1 MPIMSSR
8 VSPVLVER
16 DRELSELGRLI
27 GEARSGQLRI
37 ALLIGEAGAGKSRL
51 LREIVPRAVESGFHL
66 LAGGCVERDRTY
78 PFAPVVDA
86 IRQRLAEM
94 PSDHGRFL
102 GPQVEALSELL
113 PELRQSRERDVVRPA
128 LTPEHA
134 KRCLFESI
142 SGVFSRLAAQQPLL
156 VILEDLHWAD
166 PTSLE
171 LLELLPRRL
180 AGDRVVILGTARSD
194 EVNEDL
200 DKCLSTLR
208 RARASVE
215 FSIDPLSLDGVG
227 QMLSSFLSNPP
238 SPALTRSVYARTDG
252 NPFFIEELIASG
264 AVRVGAEW
272 LLSEPAVPATVRDAV
287 LRRLEGLPPE
297 ALTTADLAAVCG
309 QRFTFEL
316 LQSAST
322 LPIDKLFAALQLLK
336 DRQLLIDE
344 PSPGHA
350 RLAFRHALMRD
361 ALLARIVMP
370 KRRALHRAVGEA
382 LMRTAAP
389 WTPEEATGELGYH
402 FSMARDWSRTLT
414 YAVRAGDAA
423 HHLHATFEALAHDQ
437 RALEAAVALDDPLTA
452 ELYRRCGQGLALIGA
467 LGAARAHLET
477 ARSEARQRE
486 LADVE
491 QAATYDLAGLLASND
506 YAAACRLAEEAL
518 RLARSLDDRQREGL
532 ALNRLGNMLTN
543 RRRFDEGRSL
553 HEEARAL
560 FESAGDKWGGAD
572 SWDLI
577 GMARYLAGHVP
588 EAREAF
594 GRAADVFA
602 ELEDAERLASALTS
616 RGLYLAVLDGPCATD
631 VGPAAFR
638 ADASAGLRLCHQIGW
653 RSGEAYA
660 HVALSCAST
669 GDGQYGEA
677 QTHGEHA
684 LAIAEEIGH
693 SQWTVISLLTLGIL
707 DVELLDV
714 DAASARFERARDIA
728 HAGSAEQWVERLD
741 AWIAFCRVRDN
752 PGDPAVTALA
762 SRSADGS
769 PSSIGQRR
777 ALFALVERELATG
790 RPVRALEL
798 ADRLVSGA
806 AGPRAASVVL
816 RRSDV
821 LMALGR
827 TEEADAG
834 YRDARRLAVKVGP
847 RSVVWR
853 SAAALTRLWRDHDPA
868 VADEEAALARSEVA
882 ALAMSLSD
890 ETRRGAFLRAPE
902 LRQWVRPSGRRRT
915 AVAPAP
921 GGLTPREREVAAC
934 VGRGLSNKEIARTL
948 VIAEKTVE
956 MHASSCFGKLGLTSR
971 AQLAVW
977 AVVEGLSP
985 APQSLR

>member
-1 MPIMSSR
+1 MPIRSPR

-16 DRELSELGRLI
+16 GHELSELERLV

-51 LREIVPRAVESGFHL
+51 VREIVPRAVESGFHL
-66 LAGGCVERDRTY
+66 LVGGCVERDRTY
-78 PFAPVVDA
+78 PFAPIVDA

-94 PSDHGRFL
+94 PADHGRFL
-102 GPQVEALSELL
+102 GSQIGELSELL
-113 PELRQSRERDVVRPA
+113 PELRQSREHDGLRPVLA
-128 LTPEHA
+128 PEHA
-134 KRCLFESI
+134 KRSLFESI
-142 SGVFSRLAAQQPLL
+142 CRILSRLAAQQPLL
-156 VILEDLHWAD
+156 LIMEDLHWAD

-194 EVNEDL
+194 EDNQDL

-208 RARASVE
+208 RSRASVE
-215 FSIDPLSLDGVG
+215 LSVDPLSLNGVG
-227 QMLSSFLSNPP
+227 QMLHSLLSSPP

-264 AVRVGAEW
+264 PVRVGAEW
-272 LLSEPAVPATVRDAV
+272 LLSEPAVPTTVRDAV

-336 DRQLLIDE
+336 DQQLLIDE
-344 PSPGHA
+344 PAPGHA
-350 RLAFRHALMRD
+350 RLVFRHALMRD

-370 KRRALHRAVGEA
+370 KRRALHRVVGEA
-382 LMRTAAP
+382 LMRLAAP
-389 WTPEEATGELGYH
+389 GTPEETTGELGYH
-402 FSMARDWSRTLT
+402 FSMARDWPRTLT
-414 YAVRAGDAA
+414 YAVQAGDAA
-423 HHLHATFEALAHDQ
+423 RHLHATYEALVHDQ
-437 RALEAAVALDDPLTA
+437 RALEAALALDDPLAA
-452 ELYRRCGQGLALIGA
+452 ELYRRCGQGLARIGA
-467 LGAARAHLET
+467 LGTARAHLET
-477 ARSEARQRE
+477 ACSEARRRG
-486 LADVE
+486 LANVE
-491 QAATYDLAGLLASND
+491 QAAKYDLAGLLASND
-506 YAAACRLAEEAL
+506 YAAASRLAEEAL
-518 RLARSLDDRQREGL
+518 RLARSLGDRQREGL

-543 RRRFDEGRSL
+543 QRRFDEGRSL
-553 HEEARAL
+553 HEGAL
-560 FESAGDKWGGAD
+560 TIFDGAGDKWGGAD

-660 HVALSCAST
+660 LVALSCASIA
-669 GDGQYGEA
+669 DGQFGEA

-684 LAIAEEIGH
+684 LAIAEEMGH

-714 DAASARFERARDIA
+714 DAALARFDRARDIA
-728 HAGSAEQWVERLD
+728 HAGGAEQWVERLD
-741 AWIAFCRVRDN
+741 AWIAFCRVRDD

-762 SRSADGS
+762 SRSTDGW
-769 PSSIGQRR
+769 PASIGQRR
-777 ALFALVERELATG
+777 ALSALVERELAAG
-790 RPVRALEL
+790 RPVTALEL

-806 AGPRAASVVL
+806 AGPRAASSVL

-821 LMALGR
+821 LLALGR
-827 TEEADAG
+827 TEEAEAG
-834 YRDARRLAVKVGP
+834 YRDARRLAVEVGP

-853 SAAALTRLWRDHDPA
+853 SAAALARLWRDRDPG
-868 VADEEAALARSEVA
+868 VADEEAALARSEIT

-890 ETRRGAFLRAPE
+890 EARRGAFLRSPE
-902 LRQWVRPSGRRRT
+902 VRQWVRSSGRRRT
-915 AVAPAP
+915 AVAPAL
-921 GGLTPREREVAAC
+921 GGLTPREHEVAAC
-934 VGRGLSNKEIARTL
+934 VGGGLSNKEIARTL

-956 MHASSCFGKLGLTSR
+956 MHVSSCFGKLGLTSR
-971 AQLAVW
+971 TQLATW

-985 APQSLR
+985 GPHALR